1 MIKNRDIAILFVIAT
16 VFVAVSVLLRS
27 ADFETSQQQ
36 VVTLVHNSMLKFDAV
51 AKIEI
56 KRDGEEFVFEK
67 QNGVWNQVNPFS
79 IQMDA
84 ASMIALIS
92 AVQGVQVLGQLEGEA
107 SIELLGVGKD
117 ANMITLFDNDKSISV
132 RLGRKTLGG
141 RAYATVND
149 SAVVLVDQS
158 LHIRAVDMDYRL
170 WRDIRLFPN
179 FAIDGTSIERT
190 IDGDTLVIEREK
202 GRWEMREPVSA
213 RVDQAMFAEWVG
225 RLAAARVGRFVIDE
239 PDDFEMFGL
248 AVPAAV
254 FTTTDGA
261 GSTRSL
267 LIGGRVSAGSQDRYV
282 SLEGQ
287 PMVFRMTWAALSGLF
302 PMPEMFVDATGSGV
316 SSFDVKR
323 IVIRSEGKQQ
333 FFSRELDRWVDEK
346 GVQAENE
353 NIEALLTLL
362 LDTKPPSVA
371 LGSYPRDDEVA
382 TVTFEGYDLAPLDT
396 VRIALNQEGQWIF
409 ENGDNVL
416 RLHPAEV
423 SEVFAKFLN

>member
-1 MIKNRDIAILFVIAT
+1 MINT
-16 VFVAVSVLLRS
+16 
-27 ADFETSQQQ
+27 
-36 VVTLVHNSMLKFDAV
+36 
-51 AKIEI
+51 
-56 KRDGEEFVFEK
+56 
-67 QNGVWNQVNPFS
+67 W
-79 IQMDA
+79 
-84 ASMIALIS
+84 
-92 AVQGVQVLGQLEGEA
+92 
-107 SIELLGVGKD
+107 
-117 ANMITLFDNDKSISV
+117 
-132 RLGRKTLGG
+132 
-141 RAYATVND
+141 
-149 SAVVLVDQS
+149 
-158 LHIRAVDMDYRL
+158 IRR
-170 WRDIRLFPN
+170 
-179 FAIDGTSIERT
+179 
-190 IDGDTLVIEREK
+190 
-202 GRWEMREPVSA
+202 
-213 RVDQAMFAEWVG
+213 
-225 RLAAARVGRFVIDE
+225 
-239 PDDFEMFGL
+239 
-248 AVPAAV
+248 
-254 FTTTDGA
+254 
-261 GSTRSL
+261 
-267 LIGGRVSAGSQDRYV
+267 RVSAGSQDRYV

-323 IVIRSEGKQQ
+323 IVIRSEGEQQ

-416 RLHPAEV
+416 RFHPAEV

>member
-1 MIKNRDIAILFVIAT
+1 
-16 VFVAVSVLLRS
+16 
-27 ADFETSQQQ
+27 
-36 VVTLVHNSMLKFDAV
+36 LKFDAV

-84 ASMIALIS
+84 ASMIALTS

-158 LHIRAVDMDYRL
+158 LHIRAV
-170 WRDIRLFPN
+170 FPN

-190 IDGDTLVIEREK
+190 IEGDTLVIEREK

-282 SLEGQ
+282 SLQGQ
-287 PMVFRMTWAALSGLF
+287 PVVFRMTWAALSGLF

>member
-16 VFVAVSVLLRS
+16 VFVVVSVLLRS

-149 SAVVLVDQS
+149 SAVV
-158 LHIRAVDMDYRL
+158 
-170 WRDIRLFPN
+170 
-179 FAIDGTSIERT
+179 
-190 IDGDTLVIEREK
+190 
-202 GRWEMREPVSA
+202 
-213 RVDQAMFAEWVG
+213 
-225 RLAAARVGRFVIDE
+225 
-239 PDDFEMFGL
+239 
-248 AVPAAV
+248 
-254 FTTTDGA
+254 
-261 GSTRSL
+261 
-267 LIGGRVSAGSQDRYV
+267 
-282 SLEGQ
+282 
-287 PMVFRMTWAALSGLF
+287 
-302 PMPEMFVDATGSGV
+302 
-316 SSFDVKR
+316 
-323 IVIRSEGKQQ
+323 
-333 FFSRELDRWVDEK
+333 
-346 GVQAENE
+346 
-353 NIEALLTLL
+353 
-362 LDTKPPSVA
+362 
-371 LGSYPRDDEVA
+371 
-382 TVTFEGYDLAPLDT
+382 
-396 VRIALNQEGQWIF
+396 
-409 ENGDNVL
+409 
-416 RLHPAEV
+416 
-423 SEVFAKFLN
+423 